1 MAPVSQ
7 PTGPHSVD
15 LTIGR
20 IKEATDRL
28 IATVTTIS
36 DEQMRASSLLPGW
49 SRGHVLTHIARNA
62 DGLRNLLIWAE
73 TGEETPQY
81 ASAEQRETQIETGA
95 GRPAT
100 EIAADVTQSA
110 ADFIAKAAELS
121 EVAWIAEVRGFRGP
135 AHPAWFTLHRR
146 LTELEVH
153 HVDLAAGYGPADW
166 PDWFVTDMLYR
177 VTGQLAADPR
187 APSGIV
193 TDSETGRQFF
203 LRRDAGTP
211 GAPDA
216 TAAGVEIT
224 GPGRIL
230 LAWLLG
236 RDGGSDLAADP
247 PGPLPTIPPF

>member
-1 MAPVSQ
+1 M
-7 PTGPHSVD
+7 GPHSVD

-20 IKEATDRL
+20 IKESFDRL
-28 IATVTTIS
+28 VASVTAIS
-36 DEQMRASSLLPGW
+36 DEQMREPSLLPGW

-81 ASAEQRETQIETGA
+81 ASAEERETQIEAGA
-95 GRPAT
+95 GRPAS
-100 EIAADVTQSA
+100 EIAADVAQSA
-110 ADFIAKAAELS
+110 EDFLARAAGLS
-121 EVAWIAEVRGFRGP
+121 EDAWTAEVRGFRGP

-146 LTELEVH
+146 LAEVEIH

-177 VTGQLAADPR
+177 MTGQLAADPQ

-203 LRRDAGTP
+203 LRQDP
-211 GAPDA
+211 GATGAPEA
-216 TAAGVEIT
+216 SGGSFEIT
-224 GPGRIL
+224 GPGRFL

-236 RDGGSDLAADP
+236 RDSGGDLTADP
-247 PGPLPTIPPF
+247 AGALPSIPPY